1 VKRVAMV
8 LNEKQK
14 KRIADILTDTG
25 KIIFATSVIAPLFQ
39 QFKINPIV
47 VILGLMISIIVYVLA
62 IFIEKEV

>member
-1 VKRVAMV
+1 MI

-39 QFKINPIV
+39 QFKARPIL
-47 VILGLMISIIVYVLA
+47 VILGILISISVYLLA
-62 IFIEKEV
+62 IFIEKEI

>member
-1 VKRVAMV
+1 ML

-39 QFKINPIV
+39 EFKINPIV
-47 VILGLMISIIVYVLA
+47 VTLGVVISIIVYLLA
-62 IFIEKEV
+62 ISIEKGV

>member
-1 VKRVAMV
+1 MI

-39 QFKINPIV
+39 QFKTRPALV
-47 VILGLMISIIVYVLA
+47 VLGLLLSIIVYLLA

>member
-1 VKRVAMV
+1 MI

-39 QFKINPIV
+39 QFKTRPIL
-47 VILGLMISIIVYVLA
+47 VILGLLISIIVYLLA
-62 IFIEKEV
+62 IFIEKEI

>member
-1 VKRVAMV
+1 MI

-39 QFKINPIV
+39 QLKIRPIL
-47 VILGLMISIIVYVLA
+47 VILGIFISVIVYLLAIIV
-62 IFIEKEV
+62 EKEV

>member
-1 VKRVAMV
+1 MI

-25 KIIFATSVIAPLFQ
+25 KIIFATSVIVPLFQ
-39 QFKINPIV
+39 QFKINPILV
-47 VILGLMISIIVYVLA
+47 VLGLLISIVVYLLA

>member
-1 VKRVAMV
+1 ML

-47 VILGLMISIIVYVLA
+47 VLLGIAISIIVYLLA
-62 IFIEKEV
+62 IFIEKGV

>member
-1 VKRVAMV
+1 MI

-39 QFKINPIV
+39 QFKINPMLV
-47 VILGLMISIIVYVLA
+47 VLGLFISVIVYLLA
-62 IFIEKEV
+62 IFIEKEA

>member
-1 VKRVAMV
+1 MI
-8 LNEKQK
+8 LNEKQE

-39 QFKINPIV
+39 QFKTRPTS
-47 VILGLMISIIVYVLA
+47 VILGLLLSIIVYLIA

>member
-1 VKRVAMV
+1 MV

-39 QFKINPIV
+39 QLKINPIV
-47 VILGLMISIIVYVLA
+47 VTLGVVISIVVYLLA
-62 IFIEKEV
+62 IFIEKGV

>member
-1 VKRVAMV
+1 MI

-39 QFKINPIV
+39 QFKTRPIL
-47 VILGLMISIIVYVLA
+47 VILSLLISIIVYLLA
-62 IFIEKEV
+62 IFIEKEI

>member
-1 VKRVAMV
+1 LV

-39 QFKINPIV
+39 QVKIRLIL
-47 VILGLMISIIVYVLA
+47 VILGILIAVIVYLLA
-62 IFIEKEV
+62 IIIEKET